1 MTAKHLART
10 WSAVAAGMLLLGACG
25 SDKPAASKAA
35 TSELDTI
42 KSGVLR
48 VAIQPY
54 GPYTSQ
60 EGAKITGLDG
70 DILHAVADKL
80 GLSVETQ
87 VTDFAGMLAGVQS
100 RRVDITIGGIAWTAE
115 RQKQGLFTEPPYY
128 SPPAMAVQP
137 GKSYKTVK
145 DLEGKPLGTVEG
157 YVWVK
162 SIQAVPGAKLHA
174 YPDAESVLLDLSAG
188 RIDVGFLDPL
198 IIIDAEKKRGV
209 KIETQYLDP
218 PTADQVKEKPAYD
231 FFRPYMTSYYIP
243 KQSPK
248 LEAAFSAEIRK
259 MFENGEMQKLIE
271 KWGGDPAQFLKP
283 TPEIAKA
290 RQGVDRPADWQPPTI

>member
-1 MTAKHLART
+1 
-10 WSAVAAGMLLLGACG
+10 
-25 SDKPAASKAA
+25 
-35 TSELDTI
+35 
-42 KSGVLR
+42 
-48 VAIQPY
+48 
-54 GPYTSQ
+54 
-60 EGAKITGLDG
+60 
-70 DILHAVADKL
+70 
-80 GLSVETQ
+80 
-87 VTDFAGMLAGVQS
+87 VQ
-100 RRVDITIGGIAWTAE
+100 
-115 RQKQGLFTEPPYY
+115 
-128 SPPAMAVQP
+128 
-137 GKSYKTVK
+137 

-198 IIIDAEKKRGV
+198 IIIDAEKKKSV

-218 PTADQVKEKPAYD
+218 PTADQVKERPAYD

>member
-1 MTAKHLART
+1 MSAKRLARV
-10 WSAVAAGMLLLGACG
+10 SSVVAAALLLAACG
-25 SDKPAASKAA
+25 SDKPPASKT

-42 KSGVLR
+42 KPGVLR

-60 EGAKITGLDG
+60 DGAKITGLDG
-70 DILHAVADKL
+70 DILHVVADKL
-80 GLSVETQ
+80 GLTVETQ
-87 VTDFAGMLAGVQS
+87 VTDFPGMLAGVQS

-115 RQKQGLFTEPPYY
+115 RQKQGLFTDPPYY

-137 GKSYKTVK
+137 GKIYKTVQ

-174 YPDAESVLLDLSAG
+174 YPDAESVLTDLSAG

-198 IIIDAEKKRGV
+198 IIIDAEKKKNV

-218 PTADQVKEKPAYD
+218 PTAEQVKERPAYD

-248 LEAAFSAEIRK
+248 LEAAFSAQIRA
-259 MFENGEMQKLIE
+259 MFANGEMQKLIE

-283 TPEIAKA
+283 TPEIAKS
-290 RQGVDRPADWQPPTI
+290 RQGVDRPADWQPPSI